1 MKCKDRFQKFLKQLV
16 DIASLQTQFVTLDEV
31 IKVTNRRVN
40 ALEYV
45 VIPRIEFTISYIE
58 KELDEESREDFFR
71 LKKIT
76 DKKKSDKLESQL
88 AADKKK
94 EGATE
99 TEHTGEESIF
109 GNGEEDAD
117 VVF

>member
-1 MKCKDRFQKFLKQLV
+1 MLGLTGGGQAIQKCKDRFQRFLKQLV

-76 DKKKSDKLESQL
+76 DKKKEDKAE
-88 AADKKK
+88 
-94 EGATE
+94 
-99 TEHTGEESIF
+99 
-109 GNGEEDAD
+109 
-117 VVF
+117 